1 MIDQLREQVT
11 VMRQHHYSAQRYWSF
26 LHYATTFG
34 AAILSLIVATIA
46 PLRDWQ
52 FAWISKDALIA
63 GLSLVAAILATLAA
77 RGGFER
83 KWIANRL
90 TRSKL
95 DLLALD
101 LLDEKSNVGE
111 IKDTLKR
118 IIAEHDAA
126 IVGAASMDDAKLSN
140 QAMQRT
146 ADRAQ

>member
-1 MIDQLREQVT
+1 MIDQIRQQVP

-34 AAILSLIVATIA
+34 AAIVSLIVATIA

-52 FAWISKDALIA
+52 SPWISKDTLIA
-63 GLSLVAAILATLAA
+63 GLSLVAAILATVAA

-101 LLDEKSNVGE
+101 LLDDKSNVGE
-111 IKDTLKR
+111 IKVR
-118 IIAEHDAA
+118 
-126 IVGAASMDDAKLSN
+126 
-140 QAMQRT
+140 
-146 ADRAQ
+146 